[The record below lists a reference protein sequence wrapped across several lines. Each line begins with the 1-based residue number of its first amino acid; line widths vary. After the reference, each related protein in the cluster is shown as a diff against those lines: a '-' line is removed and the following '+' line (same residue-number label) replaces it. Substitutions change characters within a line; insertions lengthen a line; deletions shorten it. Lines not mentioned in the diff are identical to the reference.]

1 MIFTKKKAQLLR
13 HKHYNITVIY
23 QLINFMCF
31 LFVSYKQ
38 FYSNLTCPLLEII
51 QLFKR
56 NQDELFN
63 IIKKKDLEIAEY
75 ILEGGNITQSWYTV
89 K

>member
-1 MIFTKKKAQLLR
+1 M
-13 HKHYNITVIY
+13 
-23 QLINFMCF
+23 
-31 LFVSYKQ
+31 
-38 FYSNLTCPLLEII
+38 TCPLLEII

-75 ILEGGNITQSWYTV
+75 ILEGGNITHSWYTV
-89 K
+89 KQINYCIK

>member
-1 MIFTKKKAQLLR
+1 M
-13 HKHYNITVIY
+13 Y
-23 QLINFMCF
+23 F
-31 LFVSYKQ
+31 LFVLYKQ

-51 QLFKR
+51 QLFKK

-75 ILEGGNITQSWYTV
+75 VLEGGNITHSWYTL